1 MIKLTPMEEYIIMFG
16 RLDLIPTKW
25 FYSKKYNNID
35 QIYAECVKKGITWR
49 KLTGWKEDKNKGV
62 LL

>member
-1 MIKLTPMEEYIIMFG
+1 MFNRKPIDEYIDIFG
-16 RLDLIPTKW
+16 NNDLIPIKW
-25 FYSKKYNNID
+25 FYSKKYKNID

-49 KLTGWKEDKNKGV
+49 KLTGWKEDRNKGV